1 MKGSQ
6 FYGLATGR
14 RLRYTL
20 RRMKKL
26 LLLSIVTAFA
36 CASVQAGDDKAK
48 AACPATAKASTC
60 ESACSA
66 KKQLTKKADSTAKG
80 ATQLL
85 AKR

>member
-1 MKGSQ
+1 M
-6 FYGLATGR
+6 LANYPACRGDGFA
-14 RLRYTL
+14 LCVAH
-20 RRMKKL
+20 MKKL
-26 LLLSIVTAFA
+26 LLCSIVAAFA

-48 AACPATAKASTC
+48 ACPAAAKTAC

-66 KKQLTKKADSTAKG
+66 KKLTKKADSTAKG

>member
-1 MKGSQ
+1 MSEWAQ
-6 FYGLATGR
+6 FYGLASHPP
-14 RLRYTL
+14 LRYWL

-26 LLLSIVTAFA
+26 LLCSIVTAFA
-36 CASVQAGDDKAK
+36 CAAVQAGDDKAK
-48 AACPATAKASTC
+48 ACPSTAKASTC

-66 KKQLTKKADSTAKG
+66 KKLTKKADSTAKG

>member
-1 MKGSQ
+1 
-6 FYGLATGR
+6 
-14 RLRYTL
+14 
-20 RRMKKL
+20 MKKL
-26 LLLSIVTAFA
+26 LLCSIVTAFA
-36 CASVQAGDDKAK
+36 CVAVQAGDDKAK
-48 AACPATAKASTC
+48 ACPSTAKASTC